1 MNYEEF
7 LENYTPELQLIDA
20 IDMLTH
26 FEPDAAEILDRWA
39 SETSNEKNVL
49 ELPQKDPTPP
59 TFSQDIQ
66 LLSTDWEPQ
75 YKSQGDLVSIS
86 STDSDEAL
94 TWESLYLQRNKYPIQ
109 RAVDLSL
116 DHHLTSI
123 ND

>member
-49 ELPQKDPTPP
+49 ELPQKDPTPQ

-66 LLSTDWEPQ
+66 LLSPDWEPQ
-75 YKSQGDLVSIS
+75 YKSQGDLINIS
-86 STDSDEAL
+86 LSD
-94 TWESLYLQRNKYPIQ
+94 
-109 RAVDLSL
+109 
-116 DHHLTSI
+116 
-123 ND
+123 NDGE